1 MKTKIFIAGALA
13 LALGFFVTSCED
25 DEEYS
30 IATGQIVTSYS
41 TGSADVTANSATL
54 YGTVT
59 GLEDT
64 DASFYTVGFYYGTS
78 SDDLSSKITGSLDDT
93 TVSAEVTGLS
103 DGTTYY
109 YQVFVTL
116 SSTVTYTGGV
126 SSFVTTDATVTT
138 VSASSVG
145 SFGATVG
152 GKITGAPDGTTCGIV
167 ISTSDDTETVREGLI
182 VEYGDATDSY
192 TLEEKGLLPNTTY
205 YYAAYLDLGSGVVY
219 GSVESFTTDDHS
231 LDASEDFV
239 DLGLST
245 NWCKFNLGTDS
256 EAEYGGYF
264 AFAEFTGVFNETD
277 SDNLE
282 IAEDVYQ
289 TANDI
294 VYRTY
299 GATAMLPSA
308 EEFEELFTCCTS
320 EWTTQDDVEGLLLTG
335 PNGNTLFLPAAGY
348 RTGNTLNE
356 EGTTGLYFTGSVN
369 ASNTDF
375 AQSYGFNASYN
386 ERTTTPRFYCLSI
399 RPVSTAKSV
408 ALDLSNLYQTWYL
421 DIDADGN
428 THYWDGPIY
437 YYGTEDSWATITNGE
452 YSFGDSWAWEPAYSE
467 NTWICTAADYGSMT
481 FAEDGTVTV
490 TVDGV
495 TSTGTFTVDTEN
507 KTISLEGDGVE
518 VISCGY
524 ESVCTNRTTELPIF
538 SLNEYGMQIGLLRDN
553 SDEGECYLS
562 HNFYSDTQLASES
575 IDVTLLCVDGNWG
588 GTWGTVV
595 ETINTSELKSTGSY
609 TSTVTYEGSIASA
622 MVFTL
627 DFGSMTTWFPNA
639 LVRIDDISCDGESIE
654 FDGSKFYY
662 GDIEDNGNYRV
673 ELFNIWGKGASNSVV
688 VDSPFSSATDVASDE
703 AFSCDSYFTITYT
716 IITDAS
722 SILSTDIY
730 PTLITITPSWAGNWS
745 YSESDDYFQIVYE
758 DYQYKLSG
766 ADFDMT
772 ISSTEQGVDYSDGSI
787 MTFAQ
792 ISNIY
797 YYFPCT
803 HGVVD
808 ELLLDGTALTGYDE
822 SLILDVNG
830 DGDGYTYRLEL
841 WNMYGTTSSSGCAFG
856 TATDGVISELGF
868 SDTMELKFSLESLY
882 TIPSWEE

>member
-1 MKTKIFIAGALA
+1 MS
-13 LALGFFVTSCED
+13 LALGLFVASCED
-25 DEEYS
+25 DDDYS
-30 IATGQIVTSYS
+30 IATGKVVSSYS

-59 GLEDT
+59 GLES
-64 DASFYTVGFYYGTS
+64 ASTSSYSVGFYYGTS
-78 SDDLSSKITGSLDDT
+78 EDELSSKVTGSLDDT
-93 TVSAEVTGLS
+93 AVTAELS
-103 DGTTYY
+103 DLTNGVTYY
-109 YQVFVTL
+109 YQLFVTL
-116 SSTVTYTGGV
+116 QSTVTYTGEV
-126 SSFVTTDATVTT
+126 KSLVTTDATVSTT
-138 VSASSVG
+138 AAASTG

-152 GKITGAPDGTTCGIV
+152 GKTTDAPDGTTCGIV
-167 ISTSDDTETVREGLI
+167 ISTSDDTETVRAGLI
-182 VEYGDATDSY
+182 VEYGDAEESFSF
-192 TLEEKGLLPNTTY
+192 EEKGLLPNTTY
-205 YYAAYLDLGSGVVY
+205 YYAAYLDLGAGVIY
-219 GSVESFTTDDHS
+219 GSVESFTTAEHTI
-231 LDASEDFV
+231 DASEDFV

-245 NWCKFNLGTDS
+245 KWCKFNLGTDS
-256 EAEYGGYF
+256 ETEYGGYF

-277 SDNLE
+277 AENLE
-282 IAEDVYQ
+282 IAEDVYK

-320 EWTTQDDVEGLLLTG
+320 AWTTQDDVEGLLLTG

-348 RTGNTLNE
+348 RTGSTVTD
-356 EGTTGLYFTGSVN
+356 EGKTGLYFTGSVN
-369 ASNTDF
+369 ESNTDF
-375 AQSYGFNASYN
+375 AQSYSFNESYN
-386 ERTTTPRFYCLSI
+386 SRTTSPRFYCLSI
-399 RPVSTAKSV
+399 RPVSTAKNV
-408 ALDLSNLYQTWYL
+408 ALELSNLYQTWYL

-452 YSFGDSWAWEPAYSE
+452 YRFDDSDSWAWEPAYSE

-481 FAEDGTVTV
+481 FAEDGTVTIA
-490 TVDGV
+490 VDGD
-495 TSTGTFTVDTEN
+495 TITGTFTVDTEN

-518 VISCGY
+518 VISCGF
-524 ESVCTNRTTELPIF
+524 ESVCTNRTTDLPIF

-553 SDEGECYLS
+553 SDEGPCYLS

-575 IDVTLLCVDGNWG
+575 AIDVSLMCVDASWSGS
-588 GTWGTVV
+588 WGTTLDEIDPDVLTT
-595 ETINTSELKSTGSY
+595 EGLYTNTI
-609 TSTVTYEGSIASA
+609 TYSA
-622 MVFTL
+622 EVPNVMIFTL
-627 DFGSMTTWFPNA
+627 DFVELSTRFPNA

-662 GDIEDNGNYRV
+662 GDIESNGNYRI
-673 ELFNIWGKGASNSVV
+673 EMFNIYGKGASDGSSVLE
-688 VDSPFSSATDVASDE
+688 SPFSSATDVASDDAVTCSE
-703 AFSCDSYFTITYT
+703 YLTITYT

-730 PTLITITPSWAGNWS
+730 PLLITINPDWDGSWT
-745 YSESDDYFQIVYE
+745 YTESDDYFQIVYE

-772 ISSTEQGVDYSDGSI
+772 ISSTEQGYDYSAGSI

-792 ISNIY
+792 ISSIY
-797 YYFPCT
+797 YYFPYT

-830 DGDGYTYRLEL
+830 DGDGSTYRLEL
-841 WNMYGTTSSSGCAFG
+841 WNMYGTTSSNGCAFG

-882 TIPSWEE
+882 TVPSWEE